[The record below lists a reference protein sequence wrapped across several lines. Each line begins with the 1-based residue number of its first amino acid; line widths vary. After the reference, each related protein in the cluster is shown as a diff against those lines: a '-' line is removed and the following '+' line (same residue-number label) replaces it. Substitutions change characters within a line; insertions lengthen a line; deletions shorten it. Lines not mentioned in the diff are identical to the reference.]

1 MFPSNIHVGKLT
13 IDSFYLVAIAA
24 ILFLMLLLHGKL
36 ADLVT
41 LLIVV
46 TGFGAADT
54 YMNYRIENQLG
65 EEDFGD
71 E

>member
-1 MFPSNIHVGKLT
+1 MKDLDIGKLT
-13 IDSFYLVAIAA
+13 IDSFYLVASASVLI
-24 ILFLMLLLHGKL
+24 LMLLLPGKL

-41 LLIVV
+41 LLTVV
-46 TGFGAADT
+46 VGLGAVDT